1 MKKKLLIPLFLAG
14 MALPFAMP
22 KDEITLA
29 KGYFVGEYSNRNAYI
44 NHGKDINGR
53 MADEGFV
60 LLKND
65 GTLPL
70 EKGAKLSVFGKAST
84 HLARGGAGS
93 GSGRDNVDSNKGE
106 NINNGLRT
114 AGFEVNSALETFYNT
129 NSKSGIGRTNGN
141 SGWSGVSQVQIG
153 ETPVS
158 QYDDTLKATFA
169 EFGDA
174 AIQVIAREGSEGCD
188 VKMCDARDFIENSR
202 LPNNQRNESFCPAGE
217 VTEKHALQ
225 LSDNEEALLEM
236 IEESFDHVI
245 FVINSSNIFEIDRLL
260 NDPKIAAILW
270 IGNPG
275 DVGAHAVGRLLCGD
289 ANPSGRTVDTWARDF
304 KQDPTFKNF
313 SDNAQNN
320 PYYDADGNLKGF
332 HAADTMFTKDGEP
345 MMSFGTDK
353 SYKNHASPNWAD
365 QEHKVVKGGING
377 VKPAAYVSY
386 EEGIYVDYRYYETR
400 YADMAKENKA
410 AADAWYNGTDEA
422 KGGVARP
429 FGFGLSYTT
438 FKQEIVRISP
448 KKNATL
454 KADTDIIEVSVK
466 VTNTGNVAGKDA
478 IQVYWKAPY
487 TKGGIEKADRVLC
500 AFDKTNAIEPGESEI
515 RHLTFHLQDV
525 ANYDYTDA
533 NKNGFKGYELDAGK
547 YTLTVNKNAHEEYD
561 SLDFKIGGK
570 GIQYENDRFTG
581 HKVEN
586 RFTDNGFFSSMPG
599 ENDIEF
605 TQMSR
610 ADMVGTFP
618 TTPNEEDR
626 RVKEGSRYEE
636 FLTHQFSIG
645 EVDVDGDRDYVPEA
659 AVKTE
664 ADAEGWEQSN
674 STKAKANRIQLLEMK
689 GLDYDD
695 PKWEEFVN
703 EATYDEMMKYVERN
717 GMSNPSL
724 DQIGKGGGSEG
735 DGPQQFNIMWWVSS
749 PIVAATFSPELATLQ
764 GECVGCESQITGKC
778 GWWGSAVNT
787 HRSPFGGRNFEYYS
801 ADPFLMGR
809 MAAIVVGIATDR
821 GVYAYF
827 KHFAVNDQEK
837 NRESGISF
845 VNEQALRE
853 IYLRSFQMVFEE
865 GRSRGV
871 MGSYN
876 RCGLLETAANY
887 NLLTEVLR
895 GEWGFKGAVLS
906 DMTHSGNGSVDFKC
920 YECVA
925 IRNIAGCNLQLD
937 SGGFA
942 NQTKNGQNMDWDA
955 TEGKPMFTYNGQ
967 KYPSYT
973 WWYACRQSYKNN
985 MFMFANC
992 TSVAQGVTQ
1001 AVVDEVIDADAGKA
1015 FERVIADDM
1024 IDSYNGKV
1032 IASATYELNYRSEL
1046 PDGVKLEDGRI
1057 FGTIK
1062 NAGLYRVDVIAKVVY
1077 EDESEGVLALKYAI
1091 NVVPNMSNTGLNG
1104 GGANMTTVIVG
1115 ASIGAVVGCL
1125 VAAGIVVFLTMKKKK
1140 AAPKA
1145 E

>member
-44 NHGKDINGR
+44 NYGKEINGR

-70 EKGAKLSVFGKAST
+70 EKGAKISVFGKAST

-153 ETPVS
+153 ETPIS
-158 QYDDTLKATFA
+158 QYDDTLKATFE
-169 EFGDA
+169 EFGDC
-174 AIQVIAREGSEGCD
+174 AIQVVAREGSEGCD
-188 VKMCDARDFIENSR
+188 VKTCDARDFIENSR
-202 LPNNQRNESFCPAGE
+202 LPNNQKNESFCPAGA

-225 LSDNEEALLEM
+225 LSDNEQALLEM
-236 IEESFDHVI
+236 IEENFDHVI
-245 FVINSSNIFEIDRLL
+245 FVINSSNIFEIDSLL
-260 NDPKIAAILW
+260 KDPKIAAILW

-275 DVGAHAVGRLLCGD
+275 DVGAHAVGRILCGD
-289 ANPSGRTVDTWARDF
+289 VNPSGHTVDTWARDF
-304 KQDPTFKNF
+304 RQDPTWKNF

-320 PYYDADGNLKGF
+320 PYYDGDGNLKGF

-386 EEGIYVDYRYYETR
+386 EEGIYIDYRYYETR

-410 AADAWYNGTDEA
+410 AADAWYDGTDEA

-448 KKNATL
+448 KNKATL
-454 KADTDIIEVSVK
+454 TKDNDVIEISVK

-478 IQVYWKAPY
+478 VQVYWKAPY
-487 TKGGIEKADRVLC
+487 TAGGIEKADRVLC
-500 AFDKTNAIEPGESEI
+500 AFDKTNLLEPGKSEV
-515 RHLTFHLQDV
+515 RHLKFHLQDV
-525 ANYDYTDA
+525 ANYDFSDA
-533 NKNGFKGYELDAGK
+533 NQNGFKGYELDAGN
-547 YTLTVNKNAHEEYD
+547 YQVTVNKNAHEEYG
-561 SLDFKIGGK
+561 SVSFKIAE
-570 GIQYENDRFTG
+570 GIKYETDRFTG
-581 HKVEN
+581 YKVEN
-586 RFTDNGFFSSMPG
+586 HFTDNGFYSSMPG

-610 ADMVGTFP
+610 KDFVGTFP
-618 TTPNEEDR
+618 TTPNENDR

-636 FLTHQFSIG
+636 FLTHEFSIG
-645 EVDVDGDRDYVPEA
+645 EVDVDGNRDYVPA
-659 AVKTE
+659 QAVKTE
-664 ADAEGWEQSN
+664 ADAEGWENSN
-674 STKAKANRIQLLEMK
+674 SDKSKANRIQLKDMK
-689 GLDYDD
+689 GLDWDD

-703 EATYDEMMKYVERN
+703 EASYKEMMSYVEGN
-717 GMSNPSL
+717 KMSNPGLSN
-724 DQIGKGGGSEG
+724 IGKEGASEG
-735 DGPQQFNIMWWVSS
+735 DGPQEFNIMWWVSS
-749 PIVAATFSPELATLQ
+749 PIVAATYSPELAHLE
-764 GECVGCESQITGKC
+764 GECVGCESQISGKS
-778 GWWGSAVNT
+778 GWWGPAVNT

-809 MAAIVVGIATDR
+809 MAAIVVGTATDR

-865 GRSRGV
+865 GKSTGV

-876 RCGLLETAANY
+876 RCGLMVTAANWY
-887 NLLTEVLR
+887 LLTEVLR
-895 GEWGFKGAVLS
+895 NEWGFKGAVLS
-906 DMTHSGNGSVDFKC
+906 DMTHSGNSSVNFKC

-925 IRNIAGCNLQLD
+925 VRNIAGCSLQLD
-937 SGGFA
+937 SGGFN
-942 NQTKNGQNMDWDA
+942 NQTSNDQKMSWDA
-955 TEGKPMFTYNGQ
+955 TEGKPMFTYNGT

-973 WWYACRQSYKNN
+973 WWYAIRRTYKEN
-985 MFMFANC
+985 MYMFANC
-992 TSVAQGVTQ
+992 TAQAKGVTQ
-1001 AVVDEVIDADAGKA
+1001 AVVDEVIDVQAGKN
-1015 FERVIADDM
+1015 FERNVADDM
-1024 IDSYNGKV
+1024 IDEYNGKA
-1032 IASATYELNYRSEL
+1032 IESADYELNYRVEL
-1046 PDGVKLEDGRI
+1046 PEGVTFADGKLSGSVKNLGI
-1057 FGTIK
+1057 
-1062 NAGLYRVDVIAKVVY
+1062 YRVDVIAKVTFA
-1077 EDESEGVLALKYAI
+1077 DGTEGVLALKYAI
-1091 NVVPNMSNTGLNG
+1091 NVTPNMSQSGLS
-1104 GGANMTTVIVG
+1104 GGANMAPVIIG
-1115 ASIGAVVGCL
+1115 ASVGAVVVCL
-1125 VAAGIVVFLTMKKKK
+1125 AVAGVVVFLTLKKKK
-1140 AAPKA
+1140 AAAPKA